1 MQDLRATL
9 DNGHDLPFPDGLII
23 NGRGS
28 NGYTFT
34 VDQGTRF
41 RSKINTFVELI
52 SFSSRCA
59 SCYLESYFSSCYHG
73 RILAHACLDHGPSHL
88 NKIPL
93 NKSCLTVELVLY
105 RFRDESLLAHPK
117 LVCLGDG

>member
-9 DNGHDLPFPDGLII
+9 DSGHDLPFPDGLII

-41 RSKINTFVELI
+41 RSKIDTFVN
-52 SFSSRCA
+52 SFVLTCHLS
-59 SCYLESYFSSCYHG
+59 L
-73 RILAHACLDHGPSHL
+73 ILADLVGEESW
-88 NKIPL
+88 
-93 NKSCLTVELVLY
+93 LTP
-105 RFRDESLLAHPK
+105 A
-117 LVCLGDG
+117 